1 MGLTFS
7 VLDRKLLRDLWRVK
21 GQAAAI
27 IFVIGAGI
35 ALFVMSSGM
44 MRALDETMRV
54 YYERQRFADIY
65 APAKR
70 APNSLLAEIRTLNGV
85 AGAEGRIRGAGL
97 VALPNVDAPIS
108 ASVISYDMGAAAPI
122 NRIHLVDGRMLR
134 PGYHNEILLLDSFA
148 KAHDLGPGDDLAITM
163 YGVRHTF
170 QIVGLALSPEFIYAL
185 PPGDFVIDDARF
197 AVLWTSRETM
207 EAAFDL
213 DGAFNEAILV
223 ISRDAREALLIDQL
237 DKLLSTY
244 GATGAY
250 ARADQLSNRFLVEEL
265 AQLRTMGRVMPPIF
279 LAVAIF
285 LLNIVITRLVQTE
298 REQIGLLK
306 AYGYTDREV
315 GAHYFK
321 FVAVIA
327 MGGAIVGWLGGL
339 YLGQLIAGVYQK
351 YFHFPFLLFEPEFRT
366 FWLAL
371 VFSNVAAIAGAF
383 AAIRGA
389 VTLSPAVAMRPPAPP
404 KFKRGAAAARY
415 IFNFLDQPSR
425 MIVRRLSR
433 QPVRAVLTTVG
444 IGAAMGLSVMMRFNT
459 DATDYMI
466 DVSFNVI
473 DRSDVFVS
481 FVEPL
486 SEKAVYELYAI
497 DGVAYVEPFRASSVM
512 FSHDRIEHLGSI
524 TGLPDN
530 PVLNRAVDKNLRTV
544 DIDGAGLVLSEQ
556 LAEMLNVKIGD
567 TIAVDVR
574 EGRRPQLTI
583 PVTGMVEA
591 LIGTPAYMTTDAL
604 NQQLKEP
611 GRISGA
617 YLKIDPAMRDQV
629 YDELKNIPKI
639 AGVSLRREAY
649 ENFQKMIDE
658 GPGTFRSIMTVF
670 AIIIAA
676 GVVYNGARIAFI
688 ERHHDLASLRVL
700 GFTKIETG
708 YVLLGELFLLAI
720 FALPIGAVFGYLLWS
735 YLADTL
741 STELYQI
748 PTIYRE
754 DGLGYAAIIVLLSA
768 IAAGAF
774 VQRDVNKLDIASALK
789 ARE

>member
-1 MGLTFS
+1 MSANFS

-44 MRALDETMRV
+44 ISALDETMRA
-54 YYERQRFADIY
+54 YYERHRFADVY

-70 APNSLLAEIRTLNGV
+70 APNSLLADIRALDGV

-97 VALPNVDAPIS
+97 VALPDVDAPIS
-108 ASVISYDMGAAAPI
+108 ASVVSYDVDASAPI
-122 NRIHLVDGRMLR
+122 NRLYLVEGRMPR
-134 PGYHNEILLLDSFA
+134 STYPDEILLLDAFA
-148 KAHDLGPGDDLAITM
+148 KAHDLVPGDNLAITM

-185 PPGDFVIDDARF
+185 PPGDFVVDDARF
-197 AVLWTSRETM
+197 AVLWAGREAM

-213 DGAFNEAILV
+213 DGAFNEVVLV
-223 ISRDAREALLIDQL
+223 TSRGANEDWLIDRL
-237 DKLLSTY
+237 DDILSPY
-244 GATGAY
+244 GATGAFS
-250 ARADQLSNRFLVEEL
+250 RDDQLSNRFLVEEL
-265 AQLRTMGRVMPPIF
+265 AQLRTTGRVMPPIF
-279 LAVAIF
+279 LGVAIF
-285 LLNIVITRLVQTE
+285 LLNVVITRLVQTE

-306 AYGYTDREV
+306 AYGYTNREV
-315 GAHYFK
+315 GGHYFK

-327 MGGAIVGWLGGL
+327 IGGAIVGWLGGL
-339 YLGQLIAGVYQK
+339 YLGRLIAGIFQNY
-351 YFHFPFLLFEPEFRT
+351 YHFPFLLYEPEFRT

-371 VFSNVAAIAGAF
+371 AFSNIAAAAGAF
-383 AAIRGA
+383 TAIRGA

-415 IFNFLDQPSR
+415 FFSLLDQPSR
-425 MIVRRLSR
+425 MIIRRLSR
-433 QPVRAVLTTVG
+433 QPIRAALTTLG

-459 DATDYMI
+459 DATDYML

-481 FVEPL
+481 FVEPQ
-486 SEKAVYELYAI
+486 SEKTVYELSSI
-497 DGVAYVEPFRASSVM
+497 DGIIYVEPFRASSVM
-512 FSHDRIEHLGSI
+512 FSNDRIEHLGSI
-524 TGLPDN
+524 TGLPAD
-530 PVLNRAVDKNLRTV
+530 PVLNRAVDKDLRSV
-544 DIDGAGLVLSEQ
+544 DIRGAGLVLSEQ
-556 LAEMLNVKIGD
+556 LAELLDVKVGE
-567 TIAVDVR
+567 TLAVEVR
-574 EGRRPQLTI
+574 EGRRPLLDI
-583 PVTGMVEA
+583 PVTGLVEA
-591 LIGTPAYMTTDAL
+591 MIGTPAYMTTEAL
-604 NQQLKEP
+604 NRQLKEP

-617 YLKIDPAMRDQV
+617 YLKIDPAKRDQV
-629 YDELKNIPKI
+629 YDELKNVPKI

-649 ENFQKMIDE
+649 ENFKKMIDE
-658 GPGTFRSIMTVF
+658 GPGTFRYIMTIF
-670 AIIIAA
+670 AVVIAV

-720 FALPIGAVFGYLLWS
+720 FALPIGAVFGYWLWA
-735 YLADTL
+735 YFADAL

-748 PTIYRE
+748 PIVYRE
-754 DGLGYAAIIVLLSA
+754 DGLGYAAIIVLLST
-768 IAAGAF
+768 IAAGAL
-774 VQRDVNKLDIASALK
+774 VQRDIGKLDIASALK